1 MFLSG
6 EGGNM
11 GNRISPSEKARETR
25 RRNSDLRKAKER
37 ERVQI
42 RKRMVD
48 TCVGVLDSPVS
59 TMEQRMKAVEILHD
73 LSKGR

>member
-1 MFLSG
+1 
-6 EGGNM
+6 M

-48 TCVGVLDSPVS
+48 TCVDVLDSPVS
-59 TMEQRMKAVEILHD
+59 TMEQRIKAVEILHD

>member
-1 MFLSG
+1 
-6 EGGNM
+6 M

-48 TCVGVLDSPVS
+48 TCVDVLDSPVS